1 MKPVKRENS
10 NTTQATAVTGIT
22 NTTAGTTGT
31 ANSTQNKAFYSTQY
45 KGVGKG
51 AAATFLPSTTNN
63 SVQGRNVPG
72 NNYMTSDQASSN
84 YDE

>member
-22 NTTAGTTGT
+22 NQTAGSSGT
-31 ANSTQNKAFYSTQY
+31 ANTKNNAFYSTQY
-45 KGVGKG
+45 KGSGKG
-51 AAATFLPSTTNN
+51 AAATFLPSTNN

-84 YDE
+84 YDEQS